1 MFILLYFEGRAVIAA
16 YRKTDRFVATE
27 RQLTDE
33 FLVCQ
38 WAMLAAT
45 RFLGLVLDVLS
56 IVVVASAALFTVYA
70 RDNDTRV
77 FPIGASIVLIYSM
90 QVNCSYL

>member
-1 MFILLYFEGRAVIAA
+1 MFILPYFEGRAVIAA
-16 YRKTDRFVATE
+16 YRKTERFVAME
-27 RQLTDE
+27 RRLTDE